1 MHELRRHMRSNR
13 ECTPWMVQGVLLFFC
28 VWLFLSLSSCSS
40 IVKLPAKSSNDYH
53 EDRPDFGQTKV
64 KFIELDT
71 SLKQL
76 ENYNSVYLFA
86 TWCPHCYVFLSDFDE
101 EGRDSIA
108 LVSTNYNVSIID
120 KQFSDNID
128 TVYLL
133 SNQYYGGMEDKK
145 IQIFQQKVTGRFDG
159 TVGVPQVFQKLGKQF
174 KRTDLNSL
182 KN

>member
-1 MHELRRHMRSNR
+1 MSNGKYIAVDVFGPL
-13 ECTPWMVQGVLLFFC
+13 CILMYTFSVLALI
-28 VWLFLSLSSCSS
+28 SCSN
-40 IVKLPAKSSNDYH
+40 IVKLPAKGSNDYH
-53 EDRPDFGQTKV
+53 EKRPDFGQTKV

-76 ENYNSVYLFA
+76 ENYQSVYLFA

-101 EGRDSIA
+101 KDRDSIA

-120 KQFSDNID
+120 KRFSDNMD
-128 TVYLL
+128 TVYIL
-133 SNQYYGGMEDKK
+133 SKQHYGGKEDKK
-145 IQIFQQKVTGRFDG
+145 IQLFQKKMTGAFDG
-159 TVGVPQVFQKLGKQF
+159 TVGVPQVFMRQGKHF